1 MRKPNRRG
9 GSLCGKTKR
18 KMANR
23 NQSSIAIEPVRFVF
37 VYVLTL
43 LTVASSLSLSLSL
56 SLREHN
62 DNNRTGV
69 GPFLGEE
76 YNVRSR
82 VAENEKRESVSPWM
96 WPRLRVGNVQFDVF

>member
-1 MRKPNRRG
+1 MMK
-9 GSLCGKTKR
+9 
-18 KMANR
+18 
-23 NQSSIAIEPVRFVF
+23 
-37 VYVLTL
+37 L
-43 LTVASSLSLSLSL
+43 LTVSLSLSLSLL

-82 VAENEKRESVSPWM
+82 VAENEKRESARPWM
-96 WPRLRVGNVQFDVF
+96 WPRLRVGNLESDVF

>member
-1 MRKPNRRG
+1 MAKRREKWRIETKVRLQSNRYVFMVV
-9 GSLCGKTKR
+9 SLFL
-18 KMANR
+18 A
-23 NQSSIAIEPVRFVF
+23 S
-37 VYVLTL
+37 
-43 LTVASSLSLSLSL
+43 LTVAPSLSLSL

>member
-1 MRKPNRRG
+1 MMK
-9 GSLCGKTKR
+9 
-18 KMANR
+18 
-23 NQSSIAIEPVRFVF
+23 
-37 VYVLTL
+37 L
-43 LTVASSLSLSLSL
+43 LTVSLSLSLSLL

-82 VAENEKRESVSPWM
+82 VAENEKRESARPWM

>member
-1 MRKPNRRG
+1 MMK
-9 GSLCGKTKR
+9 
-18 KMANR
+18 
-23 NQSSIAIEPVRFVF
+23 
-37 VYVLTL
+37 L
-43 LTVASSLSLSLSL
+43 LTVSLFFSLSLL

-82 VAENEKRESVSPWM
+82 VAENEKRESARPWM
-96 WPRLRVGNVQFDVF
+96 WPRLRVGNLQSDVF